1 MVSDMASITLK
12 DLPDDLHAQLKSEAE
27 ANLRSI
33 NQEAIIRIQRSF
45 DVQDQFS
52 TLAVNKLIEEAMA
65 SGPAQPFTEK
75 QLASRFEQV
84 RQKTRARLNAEKRA
98 A

>member
-1 MVSDMASITLK
+1 MASITLK
-12 DLPDDLHAQLKSEAE
+12 DIPDDVHAQLKAEAE
-27 ANLRSI
+27 ANLRSL

-52 TLAVNKLIEEAMA
+52 TLAVNKLIDEALN
-65 SGPAQPFTEK
+65 SGPAQPFTK
-75 QLASRFEQV
+75 GQMAKRFDQV
-84 RQKTRARLNAEKRA
+84 RRKTLSRIAAEKRA